1 MTGWCAGRFNS
12 GQRHSIKHR
21 KEDDMNK
28 TEGGT
33 RPIKV
38 INIMKD
44 GTVLKSLEGVKLPE
58 GHPVYGML
66 RRWAEKQAQANS

>member
-1 MTGWCAGRFNS
+1 
-12 GQRHSIKHR
+12 
-21 KEDDMNK
+21 MNK
-28 TEGGT
+28 TSENT

-44 GTVLKSLEGVKLPE
+44 GTVLKSLEGVRLPA

-66 RRWAEKQAQANS
+66 RRWAEKQARTR